1 MNEHE
6 YSRKQAER
14 QLELVLIRWSK
25 TPGVDWDIWNLE
37 YLLTTIHPYSS
48 LWRDGAVRSLRR
60 AIRALERENREK
72 EAKE

>member
-1 MNEHE
+1 MREHE
-6 YSRKQAER
+6 LFQKQTERK
-14 QLELVLIRWSK
+14 LELLQIRWNN

-48 LWRDGAVRSLRR
+48 LWRDGTVRSLRR

>member
-6 YSRKQAER
+6 YRRKQAER
-14 QLELVLIRWSK
+14 QLELALIRWNN

-48 LWRDGAVRSLRR
+48 LWRDGTVRSLRR